1 MTDPAYRLLGVTYYV
16 GQTKLKAHV
25 LVVAKQA
32 VAQINFTWMTRD
44 DSPIPP
50 ANWADTVLAEA
61 ANAAQT
67 AVSDPFAKFYR

>member
-1 MTDPAYRLLGVTYYV
+1 MTEPAYRLLGVTYYL

-25 LVVAKQA
+25 LVVAKKA
-32 VAQINFTWMTRD
+32 VAQIEFTWMSRD

-50 ANWADTVLAEA
+50 AGWAEQVLAEA

-67 AVSDPFAKFYR
+67 SVSDPFAKFYR